1 MRSSER
7 ETALAVKSAPGS
19 AQATARS
26 LPDKRKE
33 EKRTEEKVRALLW
46 RYNSEI
52 IFGGSLEIKFTRNS
66 SSLVSL
72 SQHQGS
78 GTLRLHEL
86 FCKAPTELLKDV
98 IRLCFSN
105 IDRAHARMLRSRI
118 HDYIGANR
126 HLAVATMSAPIYRRP
141 QGSIY
146 DLEEILKQVVRE
158 HVPERRLKNSRPAIG
173 WSRQVTSKLMGKWIE
188 TPPMEKN
195 VILINKLLDDAR
207 VPSYYLE
214 FNVYHEILHDLFSI
228 SRAQGR
234 WIQHSVE
241 FQKREK
247 SFPHYARALEWE
259 ATELQKLVTFEHAA
273 S

>member
-1 MRSSER
+1 MRRSER
-7 ETALAVKSAPGS
+7 ETALALEPAPRSAPM
-19 AQATARS
+19 TARAC
-26 LPDKRKE
+26 KRSE
-33 EKRTEEKVRALLW
+33 EKKTEEKVRALLW

-52 IFGGSLEIKFTRNS
+52 IFSGWLDIKFTRNS

-72 SQHQGS
+72 SQQSEG

-105 IDRAHARMLRSRI
+105 IDRDHARMLRSRVL
-118 HDYIGANR
+118 DYIGANR

-146 DLEEILKQVVRE
+146 DLEKVLKQVVRD
-158 HVPERRLKNSRPAIG
+158 HVPERRLKNSRPVIG
-173 WSRQVTSKLMGKWIE
+173 WSRQATSKLMRKWIE
-188 TPPMEKN
+188 TPPGEKN
-195 VILINKLLDDAR
+195 VILINRPLDDAR

-228 SRAQGR
+228 SRSRGR
-234 WIQHSVE
+234 WVQHSAE

-247 SFPHYARALEWE
+247 AFPCYAQAMEWE
-259 ATELQKLVTFEHAA
+259 ATELQNLVALENAV

>member
-19 AQATARS
+19 GQATARS
-26 LPDKRKE
+26 LPGKRKE
-33 EKRTEEKVRALLW
+33 EKRTEEKVRALMW

-52 IFGGSLEIKFTRNS
+52 IFGGYLEIKFTRNS

-72 SQHQGS
+72 SQHSIG

-105 IDRAHARMLRSRI
+105 IDRTHARILRSRI

-126 HLAVATMSAPIYRRP
+126 HLTVATMSAPDYRRP
-141 QGSIY
+141 QGTIY
-146 DLEEILKQVVRE
+146 DLEKILNQVVDE
-158 HVPERRLKNSRPAIG
+158 YIPERRLKNSRPAIG
-173 WSRQVTSKLMGKWIE
+173 WSRQATSKLMGKWIE
-188 TPPMEKN
+188 TPPKEQN
-195 VILINKLLDDAR
+195 VILINRLLDDIR

-228 SRAQGR
+228 SRARGR
-234 WIQHSVE
+234 WVQHSAD

-247 SFPHYARALEWE
+247 AFPHYARAMEWE
-259 ATELQKLVTFEHAA
+259 TAELQNLVTCENATP
-273 S
+273 